1 MLFTKMHGLGNDFI
15 VIDAPDAQKYGYP
28 SLAQRLCDRHTGIGA
43 DGLIVVV
50 PSAQCDLRMRIFN
63 QDGSEAE
70 MCGNGI
76 RCFAKYAYERGRVE
90 RERFT
95 VETLAGVVE
104 PEIMLERGEVLG
116 VRVKMG
122 KPGLQRG
129 DVPMQG
135 PAGRVINEQF
145 TISAGKFRISALS
158 MGVPHAVVFVDSL
171 EAAHPELIGPQI
183 ERHPSF
189 PQRTNVTFARVID
202 SRNLEMRTW
211 ERGAGLTLA
220 CGTGACAAAVA
231 GFLNGLTG
239 RRVTARLK
247 LGELNIEYEKDETVY
262 MTGPAK
268 ESFVGE
274 IAL

>member
-15 VIDAPDAQKYGYP
+15 VIDAPDAQKYGYQE
-28 SLAQRLCDRHTGIGA
+28 LAKRLCDRHTGIGA

-63 QDGSEAE
+63 MDGTEAE

-76 RCFAKYAYERGRVE
+76 RCFAKYAYERGRVDSA
-90 RERFT
+90 RFT
-95 VETLAGVVE
+95 VETLAGVIE
-104 PEIMLERGEVLG
+104 PEIMLENGEIYG

-135 PAGRVINEQF
+135 PAGRVINEQLAVE
-145 TISAGKFRISALS
+145 SGKFRISALS

-171 EAAHPELIGPQI
+171 EAARPELIGPQI
-183 ERHPSF
+183 ERHSAF
-189 PQRTNVTFARVID
+189 PHRTNVTFARVID
-202 SRNLEMRTW
+202 ARNLELRTW

-247 LGELNIEYEKDETVY
+247 LGELHIEYEKDETVY

>member
-15 VIDAPDAQKYGYP
+15 VIDAPDAQKY
-28 SLAQRLCDRHTGIGA
+28 SLPDMARAMCERHTGIGA
-43 DGLIVVV
+43 DGLILVV

-63 QDGSEAE
+63 QDGTEAE

-90 RERFT
+90 SARFT

-104 PEIMLERGEVLG
+104 PEIMLEDGEITG

-135 PAGRVINEQF
+135 PPGRVINEAL
-145 TISAGKFRISALS
+145 TVKAGTFRVSALS
-158 MGVPHAVVFVDSL
+158 MGVPHAVVFVDKLDSE
-171 EAAHPELIGPQI
+171 EAALVGPQI
-183 ERHPSF
+183 ERHPAF
-189 PQRTNVTFARVID
+189 PHRTNVTFARVID
-202 SRNLEMRTW
+202 SRNLELRTW

-220 CGTGACAAAVA
+220 CGTGACAAVVA
-231 GFLNGLTG
+231 AYLNGLTN
-239 RRVTARLK
+239 RRVTARLA
-247 LGELNIEYEKDETVY
+247 LGELHIEYGADEVVY
-262 MTGPAK
+262 MTGPAN